1 MARPVIKGGFD
12 LTPEFLNA
20 LAKKGKNEHGKYRVE
35 VAMWHDE
42 ERTNDKAPHLK
53 GPMTIEGEQGGVK
66 SYGKC
71 WLNLEDGAG
80 EYVNGQW
87 VTMPAAKPAA
97 DVGTDLF

>member
-35 VAMWHDE
+35 FAMWHDE
-42 ERTNDKAPHLK
+42 ERPNDKAPHLK

-71 WLNLEDGAG
+71 WLNLEDGGGSA
-80 EYVNGQW
+80 
-87 VTMPAAKPAA
+87 PAAKPAA